1 MRSSV
6 RRLAL
11 PDWVTISGFL
21 LLLTLFMVQFDW
33 LWRWDQLLY
42 DTQLRLWSR
51 PPPEDVIIVAIDDAS
66 LSELGRWP
74 WNRRIHAELV
84 RRLTDAGARVIAL
97 DILFSE
103 PDEQDPQSDLILSNA
118 LTESGRVLLPIVIE
132 QHQLG
137 GQLLEALPIPQL
149 THAAAGL
156 GHVHIDLDPDGI
168 ARKVYL
174 LEGLGDP
181 YWPSLSIALLRQL
194 EPDRWQDLPG
204 SRHRSR
210 PQNSPLVVVRDH
222 QVFIPFAGP
231 PGHFPRVSY
240 AQALKGEFLTH
251 AFRDKIVLVGVTAT
265 GLGDALPTPVS
276 GHSQPMPGVEIN
288 ANLIDSLRRGITV
301 RLIDQHWRML
311 LSAVLVLLPLFV
323 YPRLTPRFSLLTGG
337 AFLVVTVVISMLLL
351 HRLHIWFPPAAVLL
365 GQTLGYPFWSWRRLE
380 NTMRYL
386 EQELER
392 LHGEPSTVPFY
403 KSSARI
409 SDGLAFLQR
418 IMPFD
423 GWLLRDESDRMIDQQ
438 GNTPDPPPKDLRKRS
453 WHQDGNN
460 VWISIPQGK
469 AAWLLGLHWIHGES
483 VAETDK
489 QLIIEFTQQYSSR
502 PRRKPRNTAELIE
515 TRIRQVQ
522 SAISQLRTMRGFIS
536 DTLRQ
541 MGDGLLVVNPV
552 GHVVLANEHA
562 ARYLRE
568 GPNAD
573 LEGANL
579 VELVD
584 ELKIQGASTWSQAIQ
599 SVLIERKDVVI
610 ETRHPSGIELFVQMS
625 PLSVAEGKT
634 HGMIINLSDISL
646 LKYSERKR
654 AEALSFLSHD
664 LRSPITSLLSL
675 VQLSREKNGRTSNEE
690 FLGNV
695 EHYAR
700 KALKLAED
708 FLQLA
713 RAENVDKKNFSE
725 TDLVTVAYNAMDE
738 AYTEAQAKN
747 IHFLRHVDIDEA
759 WLQAD
764 AGLLERA
771 LTNLVGNAIKY
782 SPEGARV
789 ELHLTAKRDAIEC
802 CVEDHGIG
810 IPSEH
815 LSRIFDPF
823 YRLERTPGRSKSGA
837 GLGLAFV
844 KVVADKHGG
853 SVRVSSTPGKGS
865 CFCIQLPND
874 SESA

>member
-1 MRSSV
+1 MRNSV

-11 PDWVTISGFL
+11 PDWVAISGFL
-21 LLLTLFMVQFDW
+21 LVLTLLMVYLDW

-42 DTQLRLWSR
+42 DAQLRLWSR
-51 PPPEDVIIVAIDDAS
+51 PPPEDIIIVAIDDAS

-74 WNRRIHAELV
+74 WSRRVHAELV

-97 DILFSE
+97 DILFAE
-103 PDEQDPQSDLILSNA
+103 PDAQDPQSDLILSNA
-118 LTESGRVLLPIVIE
+118 LTDSGRVFLPIVIE
-132 QHQLG
+132 QRQLG

-149 THAAAGL
+149 TQAAAGL

-181 YWPSLSIALLRQL
+181 YWPSLSVALLRQL
-194 EPDRWQDLPG
+194 ESGRWQELPG
-204 SRHRSR
+204 SRHRNRS
-210 PQNSPLVVVRDH
+210 QNSPLIIVRDH

-231 PGHFPRVSY
+231 PGHFPRISY
-240 AQALKGEFLTH
+240 TQALKGEFMKHT
-251 AFRDKIVLVGVTAT
+251 FQDKIVLVGVTAT

-276 GHSQPMPGVEIN
+276 GLSQPMPGVEIN

-301 RLIDQHWRML
+301 RLIDLHWRML
-311 LSAVLVLLPLFV
+311 LSVVLVLLPLLV
-323 YPRLTPRFSLLTGG
+323 YPRLTPRFLLVAGG
-337 AFLVVTVVISMLLL
+337 AFLVITLLFSMLLL
-351 HRLHIWFPPAAVLL
+351 QGFHIWFPPAAVLL
-365 GQTLGYPFWSWRRLE
+365 GQILSYPLWSWRRLE

-392 LHGEPSTVPFY
+392 LHGEPSAVPFY
-403 KSSARI
+403 RRSLRL
-409 SDGLAFLQR
+409 SDGLKFLQR

-423 GWLLRDESDRMIDQQ
+423 GWLLRDEADHIIEQQ
-438 GNTPDPPPKDLRKRS
+438 GKTPDPPPHNPSKDRWYQRG
-453 WHQDGNN
+453 DNI
-460 VWISIPQGK
+460 WISIPQDKDG
-469 AAWLLGLHWIHGES
+469 WLLGIRWTHGES

-489 QLIIEFTQQYSSR
+489 QLLTEFTRQYSSPTHRR
-502 PRRKPRNTAELIE
+502 PGNTAELIE
-515 TRIRQVQ
+515 NRIQQVQ

-552 GHVVLANEHA
+552 GQVVLANEHA
-562 ARYLRE
+562 ARYLRAE
-568 GPNAD
+568 PNAD
-573 LEGANL
+573 LEGAKL
-579 VELVD
+579 MELME
-584 ELKIQGASTWSQAIQ
+584 ELEIQGSLTWPQAVQ
-599 SVLIERKDVVI
+599 SVLIARKDVSI
-610 ETRHPSGIELFVQMS
+610 ESRHPSGIELFVQMS

-675 VQLSREKNGRTSNEE
+675 VQLSREKNNNPKEE
-690 FLGNV
+690 EMLGSV

-713 RAENVDKKNFSE
+713 RAENVDKTNFSE
-725 TDLVTVAYNAMDE
+725 TDFVTVAYNAMDE

-747 IHFLRHVDIDEA
+747 IRLIRHDDIDEA

-771 LTNLVGNAIKY
+771 LTNLVSNAIKY
-782 SPEGARV
+782 SPEGARI
-789 ELHLTAKRDAIEC
+789 ELRLTAKKDVIEC
-802 CVEDHGIG
+802 CIEDHGIG
-810 IPSEH
+810 IPHEH
-815 LSRIFDPF
+815 LSKIFDPF
-823 YRLERTPGRSKSGA
+823 YRLEGTPRRSESGA

-844 KVVADKHGG
+844 KVVAEKHGG

-865 CFCIQLPND
+865 CFCIRLPHD
-874 SESA
+874 SETA